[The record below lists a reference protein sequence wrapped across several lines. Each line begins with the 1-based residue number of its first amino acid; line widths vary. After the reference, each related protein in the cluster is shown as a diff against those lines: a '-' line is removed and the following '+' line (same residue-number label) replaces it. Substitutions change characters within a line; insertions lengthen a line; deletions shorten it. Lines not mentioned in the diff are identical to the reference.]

1 MKDPTTQEEVKGTFA
16 WKNKYDLPINTGDV
30 YFDWT
35 FTPDES
41 YGGIYAAVTDIVKV
55 PVAPKSIEGA
65 TITLEKDEFA
75 YNAAEQ
81 SPKITGVTL
90 ENWDE
95 TRITYVIKSGDKATD
110 VSDRIT
116 LTIEGT
122 GNYTGRATVEWK
134 ITPKTVKPT
143 IEVASCTYTGDALEQ
158 TVTVKDDIGN
168 IIDQKEY
175 EIFYS
180 NNTNA
185 GTATVT
191 IKDVD
196 GGNYVLSEASKT
208 FEITKAAAPTAAA
221 GSLTI
226 TNGLHKTY
234 SLDLSTL
241 LPKLTAPCDYGT
253 ITYDKKVDTTLGSG
267 TFVTLVNSKTGE
279 LTLEANRS
287 ATDEGQFGT
296 ITVTI
301 STSNY
306 QDITLTVNVSAV
318 NQIRPMPDGEIT
330 ATPITYGD
338 ILSKSEISGK
348 MKDPDTGDAVNG
360 TFTWMD
366 GTVKPDAGSN
376 NATWTFTPDAS
387 YGGKYTTNTG
397 TATVTVNRKTVMV
410 SGITASDK
418 VYDGTTNAKLNFSN
432 AKFAGI
438 LENDTLTVTAK
449 GVFEKA
455 DIGKQKVKISNFKL
469 GGDSAANYV
478 LAESG
483 NQTETTATITAKKV
497 TVTITSNGGTYGS
510 VIAAAA
516 ELSGAVK
523 GENIPVTLTYTGNG
537 YNDTAVPVNAGS
549 YTVTARLPTAITRL
563 PEKTTADF
571 VITPRLLP
579 FPALRQRTKFMT
591 EIPMLCWIAIMPGLR
606 VFWKMTP

>member
-1 MKDPTTQEEVKGTFA
+1 M
-16 WKNKYDLPINTGDV
+16 
-30 YFDWT
+30 
-35 FTPDES
+35 
-41 YGGIYAAVTDIVKV
+41 
-55 PVAPKSIEGA
+55 
-65 TITLEKDEFA
+65 
-75 YNAAEQ
+75 
-81 SPKITGVTL
+81 
-90 ENWDE
+90 
-95 TRITYVIKSGDKATD
+95 
-110 VSDRIT
+110 
-116 LTIEGT
+116 
-122 GNYTGRATVEWK
+122 
-134 ITPKTVKPT
+134 KPT

-348 MKDPDTGDAVNG
+348 MKDPDTGMRSTVRLHG
-360 TFTWMD
+360 WMARLSLMRAAIMPR
-366 GTVKPDAGSN
+366 GPS
-376 NATWTFTPDAS
+376 TPDAS
-387 YGGKYTTNTG
+387 YGEIHDEHRHC
-397 TATVTVNRKTVMV
+397 NRYGQPQKRLWFQV
-410 SGITASDK
+410 SPQA
-418 VYDGTTNAKLNFSN
+418 
-432 AKFAGI
+432 
-438 LENDTLTVTAK
+438 
-449 GVFEKA
+449 
-455 DIGKQKVKISNFKL
+455 
-469 GGDSAANYV
+469 
-478 LAESG
+478 
-483 NQTETTATITAKKV
+483 
-497 TVTITSNGGTYGS
+497 
-510 VIAAAA
+510 
-516 ELSGAVK
+516 
-523 GENIPVTLTYTGNG
+523 
-537 YNDTAVPVNAGS
+537 
-549 YTVTARLPTAITRL
+549 
-563 PEKTTADF
+563 
-571 VITPRLLP
+571 
-579 FPALRQRTKFMT
+579 TKFMMAR
-591 EIPMLCWIAIMPGLR
+591 PMQS
-606 VFWKMTP
+606 